1 MICAENI
8 QKILFDIG
16 QMLWF
21 KFNPIQYVVVI
32 PFFTQH
38 FI

>member
-8 QKILFDIG
+8 QKIPFDIS

-21 KFNPIQYVVVI
+21 KLNPILYVVVT